1 METKIYVVK
10 TNIRLT
16 CEKMALVLVQKELS
30 LEYGGLTIIP
40 NCSGLWVNDKNE
52 FETDNVEIWEVVSN
66 HLNLTFITKIALQLK
81 RICTQ
86 KTQMF
91 TVNGKPY
98 YL

>member
-52 FETDNVEIWEVVSN
+52 FETDNVEIWEVVS
-66 HLNLTFITKIALQLK
+66 HNLDINFILKIAQELK
-81 RICTQ
+81 QICTQ
-86 KTQMF
+86 KCQFF
-91 TVNGKPY
+91 TINGNPF